1 MEGKASAITSG
12 YNVAQVWER
21 FAPLSLE
28 QQNVLDLLS
37 QPCSRWPFQEDA
49 STSPSSV
56 GTSSLLHER
65 GNKDDLGSRG
75 GGAATREPSASQ
87 GKAASVAGDFD
98 DATFKNSEEFY
109 KWFSGVEAV
118 YLSETE
124 SKFREYA
131 TSLKEHSQNLAGILS
146 QIDDAL
152 RQYDNLKLQQ
162 LSVRSKTQSV
172 QSTCER
178 LSRER
183 EQLQEFAN
191 SVKSK
196 LDFFD
201 DLQRIGNQ
209 INLQQSGNAED
220 YIESLGK
227 IDDCI
232 AYLASNTQYLDS
244 ASYLTKYRTL
254 QHKALASVRHFVCTA
269 FTKATEEVQSAQFR
283 PTNNG
288 GPTQQAAASS
298 GMETALLYVKFKA
311 AVPDLQKVI
320 GAIQLRLNRQD
331 YSRLMHDIQSFY
343 SERRIEILSESVEEH
358 LVTYQNSNELPMLI
372 RLGCAYLIQ
381 VTQMEYQL
389 FRYFFPSS
397 DSEALKQVITP
408 LCTILYEIVR
418 PDFIAMYDIS
428 SLCGIIG
435 ILKTEIIEEQFG
447 GKAEALAAMRPVIE
461 DILGDAQERLVYS
474 MQNYIRDEISYYTPT
489 KEDLEVETTDDSV
502 GEGKEE
508 EEEGKEKTEIT
519 AASSSRSNKNDLS
532 NLYVPVQNTL
542 LCLSKTYGCLG
553 SKTFG
558 GLAQEVIQYCTDSCI
573 LASQEIAKSKGLLN
587 SQLFLIKNL
596 LALREQLSLFNVEFD
611 AQETELDFSHMR
623 DHLRRILR
631 GESSLFAL
639 GSSNA
644 VFQLIGT
651 VRPRISK
658 MHFDSKR
665 ELEKRLKTCCES
677 YIMAVTKLSVE
688 PMLSFITKVTTT
700 KVAVTKKAL
709 KDHAFATPSKLIEI
723 VTTVNSALE
732 DALPKTIGKMKK
744 YLDSPNTHLVL
755 FKPIKSN
762 IAEAHGQIAHIL
774 ESEYDVETI
783 EMVPLM
789 PPPKLMGILD
799 SLS

>member
-1 MEGKASAITSG
+1 MEKSKTQAVTSASAA

-37 QPCSRWPFQEDA
+37 QPCSRWPFEEEVHEGD
-49 STSPSSV
+49 STAE
-56 GTSSLLHER
+56 SL
-65 GNKDDLGSRG
+65 S
-75 GGAATREPSASQ
+75 
-87 GKAASVAGDFD
+87 GKKLEEKKSGEGLDRDVSLE
-98 DATFKNSEEFY
+98 ATFTNSEEFY
-109 KWFSGVEAV
+109 KWFSEVETM

-131 TSLKEHSQNLAGILS
+131 TSLKSHSASLSGILG

-152 RQYDNLKLQQ
+152 NQYDNLKLQQ
-162 LSVRSKTQSV
+162 LKVRSKTQSV

-201 DLQRIGNQ
+201 ELQRIGNQ
-209 INLQQSGNAED
+209 MSAQQGGSAED

-244 ASYLTKYRTL
+244 AAYLTKYRTL
-254 QHKALASVRHFVCTA
+254 QHKALTSVRQFVCTA
-269 FTKATEEVQSAQFR
+269 FSKATEEVKAAQTR
-283 PTNNG
+283 SSESSSNG
-288 GPTQQAAASS
+288 QTTATSS
-298 GMETALLYVKFKA
+298 GTGIETALLYVKFKA

-320 GAIQLRLNRQD
+320 GAIQMRLSRQD
-331 YSRLMHDIQSFY
+331 YSRLMHDIQTFY
-343 SERRIEILSESVEEH
+343 SEKRIEILSENVEEH
-358 LVTYQNSNELPMLI
+358 LVNYQTSNDLPMLV

-389 FRYFFPSS
+389 FRYFYPTS
-397 DSEALKQVITP
+397 DSIALQQVITP

-428 SLCGIIG
+428 SLCGIIN
-435 ILKTEIIEEQFG
+435 ILKSEIIEEQFG
-447 GKAEALAAMRPVIE
+447 AKGEALGAMRPVIE
-461 DILGDAQERLVYS
+461 EMLGDVQERLVYS
-474 MQNYIRDEISYYTPT
+474 MQHYIRDEIAYYTPSR
-489 KEDLEVETTDDSV
+489 EDLEVDSV
-502 GEGKEE
+502 I
-508 EEEGKEKTEIT
+508 EEGVEGDKEKTGEEGEMAT
-519 AASSSRSNKNDLS
+519 PAAATTKATEKQDLS
-532 NLYVPVQNTL
+532 NLYPAVQNTL
-542 LCLSKTYGCLG
+542 LCLSKTYGCLE

-558 GLAQEVIQYCTDSCI
+558 GLAQEVVQYCTDACI
-573 LASQEIAKSKGLLN
+573 VASQEIAKVSGLLN

-596 LALREQLSLFNVEFD
+596 LSLREQLSLFNVDFD
-611 AQETELDFSHMR
+611 SHETELDFSHMR
-623 DHLRRILR
+623 DHMRRILR

-644 VFQLIGT
+644 VFQLIGSA
-651 VRPRISK
+651 RPRLSK
-658 MHFDSKR
+658 MHLDSKR

-677 YIMAVTKLSVE
+677 YIMGVTKLTVE
-688 PMLSFITKVTTT
+688 PMLSFITKVTAT
-700 KVAVTKKAL
+700 KVASTKKAL

-723 VTTVNSALE
+723 VTHVNEALE
-732 DALPKTIGKMKK
+732 DALPRAIKKMKR
-744 YLDSPNTHLVL
+744 YLDSPNTHGVL

-762 IAEAHGQIAHIL
+762 IAEAHGQIAHVL
-774 ESEYDVETI
+774 ESEYDAETI
-783 EMVPLM
+783 KMVPLM
-789 PPPKLMGILD
+789 PPPKLMAILD

>member
-37 QPCSRWPFQEDA
+37 QPCSRWPFQENATTKA
-49 STSPSSV
+49 STSSTGSSSSSSSS
-56 GTSSLLHER
+56 SSLLDNR
-65 GNKDDLGSRG
+65 GKTV
-75 GGAATREPSASQ
+75 APEVKEPSVSQ
-87 GKAASVAGDFD
+87 KGGKDSSNAGDFD
-98 DATFKNSEEFY
+98 ETFKNSEEFY
-109 KWFSGVEAV
+109 KWFSEVETV

-131 TSLKEHSQNLAGILS
+131 ASLKEHSQNLAGILS

-152 RQYDNLKLQQ
+152 GQYDNLKLQQ

-209 INLQQSGNAED
+209 INTQQSGNAED

-232 AYLASNTQYLDS
+232 AYLSSNTQYLDS
-244 ASYLTKYRTL
+244 AAYLTKYRTL
-254 QHKALASVRHFVCTA
+254 QHKALASVRQFVCTA
-269 FTKATEEVQSAQFR
+269 FSRATEEVQATQARPDNSAHG
-283 PTNNG
+283 NG
-288 GPTQQAAASS
+288 HQAAVST
-298 GMETALLYVKFKA
+298 GIETALLYVKFKA

-358 LVTYQNSNELPMLI
+358 LVNYQNSNELPMLI

-428 SLCGIIG
+428 SLCGIIR

-447 GKAEALAAMRPVIE
+447 SKAETLSAMRPVVE
-461 DILGDAQERLVYS
+461 EILGDAQERLVYS

-489 KEDLEVETTDDSV
+489 KEDLEFDTDSV
-502 GEGKEE
+502 QGDGKEE
-508 EEEGKEKTEIT
+508 SE
-519 AASSSRSNKNDLS
+519 AAVEATGNKNNKNDLS

-542 LCLSKTYGCLG
+542 LCLSKTYGCLET
-553 SKTFG
+553 KTFG

-573 LASQEIAKSKGLLN
+573 VASQEIAKSKGLLN

-611 AQETELDFSHMR
+611 SQETELDFSHMR
-623 DHLRRILR
+623 DHMRRILR

-658 MHFDSKR
+658 MRFDSKR

-677 YIMAVTKLSVE
+677 YIMAVTKLCVE

-723 VTTVNSALE
+723 VTTVNNALE
-732 DALPKTIGKMKK
+732 DTLPQAIGKMKK
-744 YLDSPNTHLVL
+744 YLDSPNTHAVL

-774 ESEYDVETI
+774 ESEYDAETI